1 MNSGGKESR
10 WEQEG
15 RETGRYIS
23 NADYDK
29 VRDIVK
35 GLQNENTLLKK
46 KLASQKYEIRAMKKE
61 QVEYK
66 KICTQ
71 FKAMDPSSLNLN
83 IKVTTLQTDI
93 NRLTALLA
101 KSDKLKSI
109 GTALGVKDGLNY
121 MPSKKEPKL
130 KSRNLSKTRQSSK
143 NRSLSKNCRGPR
155 DSSKNF
161 LRICC
166 NEEESKKHEVQTCDK
181 KICWKELKDWV
192 PGEAKKLALLFKRKF
207 MPKVFFLLIFLF

>member
-1 MNSGGKESR
+1 
-10 WEQEG
+10 
-15 RETGRYIS
+15 
-23 NADYDK
+23 

-101 KSDKLKSI
+101 KSDKLKSL
-109 GTALGVKDGLNY
+109 GTVLGVKDGLNY
-121 MPSKKEPKL
+121 MPSKKEPKP

-143 NRSLSKNCRGPR
+143 NRSLSKNCGPR

-161 LRICC
+161 LRVCC
-166 NEEESKKHEVQTCDK
+166 NEEDSKKDDV
-181 KICWKELKDWV
+181 
-192 PGEAKKLALLFKRKF
+192 
-207 MPKVFFLLIFLF
+207 

>member
-1 MNSGGKESR
+1 MTFWRSQQSSHVRIILGSPRKDLVSLKFRICLGHTNPGNEESR
-10 WEQEG
+10 WEHEG

-46 KLASQKYEIRAMKKE
+46 KLASQKYEIRAMRKE
-61 QVEYK
+61 QIEYK

-101 KSDKLKSI
+101 KSDKLKSL
-109 GTALGVKDGLNY
+109 GTVLGVKDGLNY
-121 MPSKKEPKL
+121 MPSKKEPKP

-143 NRSLSKNCRGPR
+143 NRSLSKNCGPR

-161 LRICC
+161 LRVCC
-166 NEEESKKHEVQTCDK
+166 NEEDSKKDDV
-181 KICWKELKDWV
+181 
-192 PGEAKKLALLFKRKF
+192 
-207 MPKVFFLLIFLF
+207 